1 MVKVLEPDPGGFLL
15 CHLQCQ
21 NAILAKKSSMP
32 FSTQDELML
41 KQRGLSVNSVL
52 KQIHQFV
59 HDTHPARLDRPCIV
73 GDGILAL
80 SPTECITHSRY
91 FEESKPHIS
100 IQKFVP
106 SSGAASRMFKHLYNY
121 NAENISDLTEEF
133 ILRFDQFPFKGVI
146 ETQMK
151 FAGLDLDALRSEN
164 NWESIFDFILGSH
177 GLNYDDQLKGLVIF
191 HRYAE
196 ELSTAFDEHLIE
208 SAAYAKQ
215 GDGRCRVHF
224 TLAPHH
230 VERVKDYLD
239 RRVSRFEYDHFEL
252 SFSTQDPST
261 DTLAL
266 TQNNEPF
273 RDRNASLVFRPSG
286 HGALIHNLQR
296 LSADV
301 IFIKNID
308 NVTVRSNLADTVFYK
323 QILGGLLL
331 KLRANVFDLLN
342 RLDTDDQALD
352 EALDF
357 IQAWFQ
363 PGLSMGM
370 SREQLVQYA
379 KLRLDRPLR
388 VCGMVRNEGEP
399 GGGPFWVRMQ
409 GGYISKQIVERSQVD
424 MNDPAQMKILSS
436 STHFNP
442 VDLVCSI
449 RNRQG
454 ENYHL
459 DEFIDYTA
467 GFVTEK
473 FQQGSVLKA
482 LEWPGLWNGAMALWN
497 TVFVEVP
504 VSTFNPVKTVNDL
517 LRPGHQ
523 S

>member
-1 MVKVLEPDPGGFLL
+1 
-15 CHLQCQ
+15 
-21 NAILAKKSSMP
+21 MP

-41 KQRGLSVNSVL
+41 KQRGLNVNAVL

-59 HDTHPARLDRPCIV
+59 HDTLPSRLDRPCIV
-73 GDGILAL
+73 GDGIWAL
-80 SPTECITHSRY
+80 SPTECISYSRY
-91 FEESKPHIS
+91 YEEAKSSIS

-121 NAENISDLTEEF
+121 NSENVSELTEEF
-133 ILRFDQFPFKGVI
+133 ILRFDQFPFKAEV
-146 ETQMK
+146 EMRMK
-151 FAGLDLDALRSEN
+151 DAGLDFEALRLEN
-164 NWESIFDFILGSH
+164 NWGAIFDFILGAH

-196 ELSTAFDEHLIE
+196 ELSTAFDEHLVE
-208 SAAYAKQ
+208 ATAYAKQ
-215 GDGRCRVHF
+215 GDGRCRIHF
-224 TLAPHH
+224 TLAPQH
-230 VERVKDYLD
+230 VERVRNYLD
-239 RRVSRFEYDHFEL
+239 NRVSRFEYDHFEV
-252 SFSTQDPST
+252 SYSTQDPST

-266 TQNNEPF
+266 TPGNEPF
-273 RDRNASLVFRPSG
+273 RDRDGSLVFRPSG

-296 LSADV
+296 LNADV

-308 NVTVRSNLADTVFYK
+308 NVTVRKNLPDTVFYK
-323 QILGGLLL
+323 QILGGVLL
-331 KLRANVFDLLN
+331 KLRTTVFDLLN
-342 RLDTDDQALD
+342 RLDSDEKALE

-357 IQAWFQ
+357 IQTWFQ
-363 PGLSMGM
+363 PGLSLGM
-370 SREQLVQYA
+370 SREQMVQYA

-399 GGGPFWVRMQ
+399 GGGPFWVRMS

-424 MNDPAQMKILSS
+424 HNDAAQLKILAS

-442 VDLVCSI
+442 VDLACSI
-449 RNRQG
+449 RNRNG

-459 DEFIDYTA
+459 DEFIDYSA
-467 GFVTEK
+467 GFVSEK
-473 FQQGSVLKA
+473 LQQGSVLKA

-497 TVFVEVP
+497 TVFIEVP

>member
-1 MVKVLEPDPGGFLL
+1 
-15 CHLQCQ
+15 
-21 NAILAKKSSMP
+21 MP

-41 KQRGLSVNSVL
+41 KQRGLNVNAVL

-59 HDTHPARLDRPCIV
+59 HDTHPSRLDRPCIV
-73 GDGILAL
+73 GDGIWAL
-80 SPTECITHSRY
+80 SPTECISYSRY
-91 FEESKPHIS
+91 YEESKHSIS

-121 NAENISDLTEEF
+121 NTENVSELTEEF
-133 ILRFDQFPFKGVI
+133 ILRFDQFPFKPEV
-146 ETQMK
+146 ETRMSA
-151 FAGLDLDALRSEN
+151 AGLNLEALRGEN
-164 NWESIFDFILGSH
+164 NWSVIFDFILGSH
-177 GLNYDDQLKGLVIF
+177 GLNYDDQLKGLVTF

-196 ELSTAFDEHLIE
+196 EHSTAFDEHLME
-208 SAAYAKQ
+208 ATAYAKQ
-215 GDGRCRVHF
+215 GDGRCRLHF
-224 TLAPHH
+224 TLAPQH
-230 VERVKDYLD
+230 VERVKNYLEN
-239 RRVSRFEYDHFEL
+239 RVSLFEYDQFEI
-252 SFSTQDPST
+252 SYSTQDAST

-266 TQNNEPF
+266 TPSNEPF
-273 RDRNASLVFRPSG
+273 RDRNGTLVFRPSG

-308 NVTVRSNLADTVFYK
+308 NVTVRKNLSDTVFYK
-323 QILGGLLL
+323 QILGGVLL
-331 KLRANVFDLLN
+331 KLRTTVFELLN
-342 RLDTDDQALD
+342 RLDSDDKALD

-357 IQAWFQ
+357 IQTWFQ

-370 SREQLVQYA
+370 SREQMVQYA

-399 GGGPFWVRMQ
+399 GGGPFWVRMS

-424 MNDPAQMKILSS
+424 NSDPAQMKILSS

-442 VDLVCSI
+442 VDLACSI
-449 RNRQG
+449 RNRNG

-473 FQQGSVLKA
+473 FQQGAVLKA

-497 TVFVEVP
+497 TVFIEVP

-523 S
+523 A

>member
-1 MVKVLEPDPGGFLL
+1 
-15 CHLQCQ
+15 
-21 NAILAKKSSMP
+21 MP

-41 KQRGLSVNSVL
+41 KQRGLNVNAVL

-59 HDTHPARLDRPCIV
+59 HDTHPSRLDRPCIV
-73 GDGILAL
+73 GDGIWAL
-80 SPTECITHSRY
+80 SPTECISYSRY
-91 FEESKPHIS
+91 YEESKSSIS

-121 NAENISDLTEEF
+121 NTENVSELTEEF
-133 ILRFDQFPFKGVI
+133 ILRFDHFPFKAEV
-146 ETQMK
+146 ETRMSV
-151 FAGLDLDALRSEN
+151 AGLDLDALRAEN
-164 NWESIFDFILGSH
+164 NWGAIFDFILGAH
-177 GLNYDDQLKGLVIF
+177 GLNYDDQLKGLVTF

-196 ELSTAFDEHLIE
+196 EHSTAFDEHLME
-208 SAAYAKQ
+208 ATAYAKQ
-215 GDGRCRVHF
+215 GDGRCRLHF
-224 TLAPHH
+224 TLAPQH
-230 VERVKDYLD
+230 VERVRNYLD
-239 RRVSRFEYDHFEL
+239 NSVSRFEYDQFEI

-266 TQNNEPF
+266 TPGNEPF
-273 RDRNASLVFRPSG
+273 RDRNGALVFRPSG

-296 LSADV
+296 LNADI

-308 NVTVRSNLADTVFYK
+308 NVTVRKNLSDTVFYK
-323 QILGGLLL
+323 QILGGVLL
-331 KLRANVFDLLN
+331 KLRTTVFDLLN
-342 RLDTDDQALD
+342 RLDSDDKALD

-357 IQAWFQ
+357 IQTWFQ
-363 PGLSMGM
+363 PGLSLGM
-370 SREQLVQYA
+370 SREQMVQYA

-399 GGGPFWVRMQ
+399 GGGPFWVRMS

-424 MNDPAQMKILSS
+424 NNDPAQMKILSS

-442 VDLVCSI
+442 VDLACSI
-449 RNRQG
+449 RNRNG

-473 FQQGSVLKA
+473 FQQGTVLKA

-497 TVFVEVP
+497 TVFIEVP

-523 S
+523 V

>member
-1 MVKVLEPDPGGFLL
+1 
-15 CHLQCQ
+15 
-21 NAILAKKSSMP
+21 MP

-41 KQRGLSVNSVL
+41 KQRGLNVNAVL

-59 HDTHPARLDRPCIV
+59 HDTHPSRLDRPCIV

-80 SPTECITHSRY
+80 SPTECISYSRY
-91 FEESKPHIS
+91 YEESKSAIS

-121 NAENISDLTEEF
+121 NTENVSELTEEF
-133 ILRFDQFPFKGVI
+133 ILRFDHFPFKAEV
-146 ETQMK
+146 ETRMSA
-151 FAGLDLDALRSEN
+151 AGLDLEALRAEN
-164 NWESIFDFILGSH
+164 NWSAIFDFILGSH
-177 GLNYDDQLKGLVIF
+177 GLNYDDQLKGLVVF

-196 ELSTAFDEHLIE
+196 EISTAFDEHLME
-208 SAAYAKQ
+208 ATAYAKQ
-215 GDGRCRVHF
+215 GDGRCRLHF
-224 TLAPHH
+224 TLAPQH
-230 VERVKDYLD
+230 VERVKNYLEN
-239 RRVSRFEYDHFEL
+239 RVSQFEYDQFEI

-266 TQNNEPF
+266 TPSNEPF
-273 RDRNASLVFRPSG
+273 RDRSGSIVFRPSG

-308 NVTVRSNLADTVFYK
+308 NVTVRKNLSDTVFYK
-323 QILGGLLL
+323 QILGGVLL
-331 KLRANVFDLLN
+331 KLRTTVFDLLN
-342 RLDTDDQALD
+342 RLDSDDGALD

-357 IQAWFQ
+357 IQTWFQ
-363 PGLSMGM
+363 PGLSLGM
-370 SREQLVQYA
+370 SREQMVQYA

-399 GGGPFWVRMQ
+399 GGGPFWVRMS

-424 MNDPAQMKILSS
+424 NSDPAQMKILSS

-442 VDLVCSI
+442 VDLACSI
-449 RNRQG
+449 RNRNG

-497 TVFVEVP
+497 TVFIEVP